1 MESQSDF
8 FRLAFLLKIELYL
21 YNIINM
27 KRKIRYIL
35 SVMLLFF
42 MSLPISAQSRCY
54 VSPTGKDTGDG
65 SIQNPFNHI
74 SAALEKVRM
83 EKGDVVIYLREGKY
97 ILDKPVV
104 FTPQDG
110 NDSRQLFVKAYPEEK
125 VILSGGIPLNLT
137 WKPYKGKIVKAKV
150 SNKIV
155 IDMLLAD
162 GQLRHMARYPNY
174 DEKAV
179 RFNGT
184 SAQATAP
191 ERVNKWKNPS
201 GGYLHAMHNHDWG
214 DFHYR
219 ITGKNKKGELE
230 MEGGWQNNRQ
240 SGLHPDN
247 RMVENIFEELDAPGE
262 WYYAANEQLLYYY
275 PLDGEKVSEVLFE
288 SPQLKHLIE
297 FRGTEANPVKNIT
310 LEGLELTQTLRT
322 FMEPYEQLLRSDWTI
337 YRGAAVFLEGTEYC
351 ALRNCYLHNLGGN
364 AIFFSKYNRHS
375 AVSGSHLTQIGASAI
390 CFVGDPDAVRSPSFE
405 YAEFVP
411 YEQQDHVKG
420 PKNNNYPAQCQ
431 AYDNLIHSIGLF
443 EKQITGIELSMS
455 QAITVSH
462 NSIYDT
468 PRAGINISEGTWGG
482 HILEF
487 NDVFD
492 TVKETGDHGSFN
504 SWGRDRYWHPDYKTM
519 EFVAAKDPALILADA
534 VQTTVI
540 RNNRFRCDRGWDID
554 LDDGSSNYHIYNNL
568 CLNGGIKLREGYYRV
583 VENNIMINNSFHPHV
598 WFMNSGDV
606 FTRNIVMTE
615 YKPISVRE
623 WGMMVDYNIFI
634 DSLSWAAARTNHTDE
649 HSIVAYP
656 YFCNPAKGDFSV
668 SDDSEIVTKG
678 GFRNFVMDKFGVV
691 SPHLKA
697 IAHTPPMP
705 VPIIITSH
713 ADSEVVNWNGV
724 VIKSLQTLGER
735 SATGMDS
742 ERGVYVVSV
751 NALGGKLRDYIRPND
766 VILKVGAIA
775 VNNLKE
781 MQDAL
786 QKTDRSKDIE
796 FIIFRTQKA
805 NKVVIPGKLLD

>member
-1 MESQSDF
+1 MK
-8 FRLAFLLKIELYL
+8 AKI
-21 YNIINM
+21 
-27 KRKIRYIL
+27 
-35 SVMLLFF
+35 
-42 MSLPISAQSRCY
+42 
-54 VSPTGKDTGDG
+54 
-65 SIQNPFNHI
+65 
-74 SAALEKVRM
+74 
-83 EKGDVVIYLREGKY
+83 
-97 ILDKPVV
+97 
-104 FTPQDG
+104 DG
-110 NDSRQLFVKAYPEEK
+110 NPVM
-125 VILSGGIPLNLT
+125 
-137 WKPYKGKIVKAKV
+137 
-150 SNKIV
+150 
-155 IDMLLAD
+155 DMLVAD
-162 GQLRHMARYPNY
+162 GQLRHMARYPNF

-191 ERVNKWKNPS
+191 ERVKKWKNPT

-214 DFHYR
+214 DFHYC

-262 WYYAANEQLLYYY
+262 WYYAAGEHTLYYY
-275 PLDGEKVSEVLFE
+275 PLEGENVSKVLFE

-297 FRGTEANPVKNIT
+297 FRGTEATPVKNIT

-322 FMEPYEQLLRSDWTI
+322 FMEPYEQLLRSDWTV
-337 YRGAAVFLEGTEYC
+337 YRGAAVFFEGTEYC

-364 AIFFSKYNRHS
+364 AIFFSNYNRHS
-375 AVSGSHLTQIGASAI
+375 EVSGSHLTRIGASAI

-405 YAEFVP
+405 YGEFIP
-411 YEQQDHVKG
+411 YEQLDHTKG
-420 PKNNNYPAQCQ
+420 PKSNDYPAQCLV
-431 AYDNLIHSIGLF
+431 YDNLIHSIGLF
-443 EKQITGIELSMS
+443 EKQITGVELSMS

-487 NDVFD
+487 NDIFD

-504 SWGRDRYWHPDYKTM
+504 SWGRDRYWHPSYKTM
-519 EFVAAKDPALILADA
+519 ESIVAKDPALILADA
-534 VQTTVI
+534 VRTTVI

-568 CLNGGIKLREGYYRV
+568 CLNGGIKLREGFYRV
-583 VENNIMINNSFHPHV
+583 VENNIMVNNSFHPHV
-598 WFMNSGDV
+598 WFINSGDV

-615 YKPISVRE
+615 YKPIGVRE
-623 WGMMVDYNIFI
+623 WGLMVDYNIFT
-634 DSLSWAAARTNHTDE
+634 DSLSCTTARKNKTDE
-649 HSIVAYP
+649 HSIVTSVQ
-656 YFCNPAKGDFSV
+656 FSNPSEGDFTV
-668 SDDSEIVTKG
+668 ADDSEAITKG
-678 GFRNFVMDKFGVV
+678 GFRNFVMDQFGVV
-691 SPHLKA
+691 SPRLKA
-697 IAHTPPMP
+697 IAHTPKMP
-705 VPIIITSH
+705 TPIIIATH
-713 ADSEVVNWNGV
+713 ADDEVINWSGAT
-724 VIKSLQTLGER
+724 IKSLQTLGER

-766 VILKVGAIA
+766 VILKIGTIT

-786 QKTDRSKDIE
+786 QKIDKSKDIE
-796 FIIFRTQKA
+796 FIIFRTQKE
-805 NKVVIPGKLLD
+805 NKIVIPGKLLD

>member
-1 MESQSDF
+1 MK
-8 FRLAFLLKIELYL
+8 AKI
-21 YNIINM
+21 
-27 KRKIRYIL
+27 
-35 SVMLLFF
+35 
-42 MSLPISAQSRCY
+42 
-54 VSPTGKDTGDG
+54 
-65 SIQNPFNHI
+65 
-74 SAALEKVRM
+74 
-83 EKGDVVIYLREGKY
+83 
-97 ILDKPVV
+97 
-104 FTPQDG
+104 DG
-110 NDSRQLFVKAYPEEK
+110 NPVM
-125 VILSGGIPLNLT
+125 
-137 WKPYKGKIVKAKV
+137 
-150 SNKIV
+150 
-155 IDMLLAD
+155 DMLVAD
-162 GQLRHMARYPNY
+162 GQLRHMARYPNF

-191 ERVNKWKNPS
+191 ERVKKWKNPI

-262 WYYAANEQLLYYY
+262 WYYAAGEHTLYYY
-275 PLDGEKVSEVLFE
+275 PLEGENVSKVLFE

-297 FRGTEANPVKNIT
+297 FRGTEATPVKNIT

-322 FMEPYEQLLRSDWTI
+322 FMEPYEQLLRSDWTV
-337 YRGAAVFLEGTEYC
+337 YRGAAIFFEGTEHC

-364 AIFFSKYNRHS
+364 AIFFSNYNRHS
-375 AVSGSHLTQIGASAI
+375 EVSGSHLTRIGASAI

-405 YAEFVP
+405 YGEFIP
-411 YEQQDHVKG
+411 YEQLDHTKG
-420 PKNNNYPAQCQ
+420 PKSNNYPAQCLV
-431 AYDNLIHSIGLF
+431 YDNLIHSIGLF
-443 EKQITGIELSMS
+443 EKQITGVELSMS

-487 NDVFD
+487 NDIFD

-504 SWGRDRYWHPDYKTM
+504 SWGRDRYWHPSYKTM
-519 EFVAAKDPALILADA
+519 ESIVAKDPALILADA
-534 VQTTVI
+534 VRTTVI

-568 CLNGGIKLREGYYRV
+568 CLNGGIKLREGFYRV
-583 VENNIMINNSFHPHV
+583 VENNIMVNNSFHPHV
-598 WFMNSGDV
+598 WFINSGDV

-615 YKPISVRE
+615 YKPIGVRE
-623 WGMMVDYNIFI
+623 WGLMVDYNIFT
-634 DSLSWAAARTNHTDE
+634 DSLSCATARKNNTDE
-649 HSIVAYP
+649 HSIVTSVQ
-656 YFCNPAKGDFSV
+656 FSNPSEGDFTV
-668 SDDSEIVTKG
+668 ADDSEAITKG
-678 GFRNFVMDKFGVV
+678 GFRNFVMDQFGVV
-691 SPHLKA
+691 SSRLKA
-697 IAHTPPMP
+697 IAHTPKMP
-705 VPIIITSH
+705 TPIIIATH
-713 ADSEVVNWNGV
+713 ADDEIINWSGAT
-724 VIKSLQTLGER
+724 IKSLQTLGER

-766 VILKVGAIA
+766 VILKIGTVT

-786 QKTDRSKDIE
+786 QKIDKSKDIE
-796 FIIFRTQKA
+796 FIIFRTQKE
-805 NKVVIPGKLLD
+805 NKIVIPGKLLD